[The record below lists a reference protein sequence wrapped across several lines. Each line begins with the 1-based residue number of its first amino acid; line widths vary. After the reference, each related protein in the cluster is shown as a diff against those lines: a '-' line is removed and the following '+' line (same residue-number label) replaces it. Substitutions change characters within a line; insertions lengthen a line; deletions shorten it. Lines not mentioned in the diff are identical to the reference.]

1 MRRFFSLVLL
11 ATLVLCCNK
20 LELLE
25 HTNPLEAGCLHPEAT
40 NYEAT
45 AISDNGSCTFGN
57 CSIASVSTTSEYT
70 LISPAQTTF
79 SYNDSYTLGFNP
91 GLTTLSQAES
101 AALFL
106 NETEIYSFG
115 NWLTFP
121 NYERTFTFTALFPP
135 SNCYTIRLFKNDWVL
150 ITDPFTIY

>member
-1 MRRFFSLVLL
+1 MRRFVFLVLL
-11 ATLVLCCNK
+11 APVVFSCNK

-25 HTNPLEAGCLHPEAT
+25 HSNPLEAGCLHPEAT
-40 NYEAT
+40 NYQPT

-57 CSIASVSTTSEYT
+57 CSITAVSTATQYT

-79 SYNDSYTLGFNP
+79 SYNDSYTLGFDP
-91 GLTTLSQAES
+91 GLTTLSQVES

-106 NETEIYSFG
+106 NETEIYNFG

-121 NYERTFTFTALFPP
+121 NYERTFTFSPLFPP
-135 SNCYTIRLFKNDWVL
+135 STCYTIRLFKYDWVL